1 MIDNKKINESRF
13 KKQQAISD
21 LTLPRVDFRR
31 TSIDDSD
38 NSSRIKNTE
47 SRQNESDRKIKT
59 SKTNEPRV
67 QTIYFGEKSEDKSLN
82 FENYI
87 EGYQSNIFQKFFYW
101 NNNDN
106 CFIF

>member
-13 KKQQAISD
+13 KKQQAISA
-21 LTLPRVDFRR
+21 LTFPRVDFRR
-31 TSIDDSD
+31 TSFDDSD

-47 SRQNESDRKIKT
+47 SSQNESDRKIKS
-59 SKTNEPRV
+59 SKTKEPRV
-67 QTIYFGEKSEDKSLN
+67 QTIYFDEKSDDKTLN

-87 EGYQSNIFQKFFYW
+87 EGYQSNFFQKFFCCD
-101 NNNDN
+101 NNDN